1 MSIMNKSIYSNESK
15 YLVKQLRQARKEAGL
30 NQKKV
35 AKLIRVSQSY
45 ISKVESGQI
54 RIDVIQLKHL
64 AKVYGKS
71 IDFFLK

>member
-1 MSIMNKSIYSNESK
+1 MNKSIYSNESK
-15 YLVKQLRQARKEAGL
+15 YLVEQLKQARRETGF

-35 AKLIRVSQSY
+35 AKLICVSQSY

-71 IDFFLK
+71 IGFFLK